1 MMNRQER
8 SPRICLLTACYP
20 DYAEGKLGKFSHY
33 AYRGHFIKKLV
44 KQYTNRHRDV
54 FVVTPKIY
62 QDSPHRENYPHEHI
76 YRFPFWSE
84 NKLLNEYK
92 KIPLLRMIT
101 YMLSGL
107 YSCMSIIRENHC
119 HLIHAHF
126 VLPTGVI
133 GVIAGILLK
142 KPVIVTAHGTD
153 INILPEK
160 YYLMRLLVKWVLK
173 KSNRIVCVAE
183 HIADRVMELGI
194 TRKKIVILPM
204 GIDDHWIR
212 QKSSKTK
219 TEIPVISTRNLGAI
233 YNIPLLLRCIPHLAK
248 RKPDV
253 CVTIAGEGPQKY
265 DIMKMADDLR
275 LGKHV
280 RFIGRI
286 DNEDMPDYLNQAKV
300 YVSTSFTDGSSVSL
314 LEAMASGAFPVVSD
328 ISANREWITDGMNG
342 FLVPLNDEKYLAEKI
357 LEALDNPG
365 LRERAKKVNHK
376 TVKERALWS
385 DNIDKMIQIDEDV
398 MRAFYP

>member
-1 MMNRQER
+1 MNNKER
-8 SPRICLLTACYP
+8 PPRICLLTACYP

-44 KQYTNRHRDV
+44 KQYANHHRDV

-62 QDSPHRENYPHEHI
+62 QDSPSRENYPYEHI
-76 YRFPFWSE
+76 HRFPFCSE

-92 KIPLLRMIT
+92 RIPLLRMIT

-107 YSCMSIIRENHC
+107 YSCMRIVRENHC

-133 GVIAGILLK
+133 GVIVGILLK

-160 YYLMRLLVKWVLK
+160 YYLMRILVKWVLK
-173 KSNRIVCVAE
+173 KANRIVCVAE
-183 HIADRVMELGI
+183 HIADRVMEFGI
-194 TRKKIVILPM
+194 TREKIIILPM
-204 GIDDHWIR
+204 GIDDHWIT
-212 QKSSKTK
+212 QKLPQKTMDV
-219 TEIPVISTRNLGAI
+219 PVISTRNLGTI
-233 YNIPLLLRCIPHLAK
+233 YNIPLLLKCIPHLAK
-248 RKPDV
+248 RKPKI
-253 CVTIAGEGPQKY
+253 CVTIAGEGPQKQ

-280 RFIGRI
+280 KFIGRV
-286 DNEDMPDYLNQAKV
+286 DNDEMPNYLSQAKV

-314 LEAMASGAFPVVSD
+314 LEAMVSGAFPVVSD
-328 ISANREWITDGMNG
+328 IHANREWITDGLNG
-342 FLVPLNDEKYLAEKI
+342 FLVPLDDEKYLADKI
-357 LEALDNPG
+357 LEALDNPR
-365 LRERAKKVNHK
+365 LRERAKKMNHK

-385 DNIDKMIQIDEDV
+385 DNIDKMIQIDEYV
-398 MRAFYP
+398 MHAFYP